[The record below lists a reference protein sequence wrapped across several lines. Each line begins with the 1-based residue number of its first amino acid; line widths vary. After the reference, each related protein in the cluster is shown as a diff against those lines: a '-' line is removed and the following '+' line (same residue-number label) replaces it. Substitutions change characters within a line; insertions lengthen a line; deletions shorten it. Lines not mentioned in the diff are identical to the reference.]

1 VTVLRHGAAYGA
13 RVTGEGTQDALAGLH
28 AGVPGWRLAAA
39 AGAAAILGGIIAVL
53 LYSLH
58 GH

>member
-1 VTVLRHGAAYGA
+1 MLRHGAAYGA

-28 AGVPGWRLAAA
+28 AGVRGWRLAAA

-53 LYSLH
+53 RFSLH